1 MDKGLKT
8 KAEGAMPE
16 LAKLDAT
23 AQAGLVAKGEVSALE
38 LVEAAIDRIE
48 QVNPQVNA
56 VVSTFYDRAQELA
69 KAGPAKGPFS
79 GVPSLV
85 KDLDNLKGT
94 QATSGARFLA
104 KNVSVETDPPIA
116 SLEAAGFVML
126 GKSNTPEFG
135 LLGTTESLLLGA
147 CNNPW
152 NLVHSPGGSS
162 GGAAA
167 AVASG
172 MVPLA
177 HATDGGGSIRI
188 PASCC
193 GVFGLKPSRGRIQL
207 GERQLPG
214 DIGFQNCVSRSVRD
228 SATALAAIERK
239 GSNAVLPPVGEVT
252 GPGKKRLKIAFAT
265 VDYKGREPDA
275 DVKAATESVAK
286 LCADL
291 GHEIVPA
298 QGKVDGAAFEEAFL
312 AAWSSG
318 PSQLRALV
326 KQMGLDPETAL
337 EPWTLALADDF
348 DAKPA
353 DTLEKAI
360 AAFAKVTAETEAFM
374 ADYDVWLT
382 PVLASAPPKTGEQAP
397 TVPFDTLYERVFD
410 YVTYTPVHNVA
421 GTPAMSVPL
430 SWNAAGLPI
439 GAQFA
444 APMGHERVLL
454 ELAFELE
461 AARPWAD
468 RYPPVYAG

>member
-1 MDKGLKT
+1 MD
-8 KAEGAMPE
+8 E

-23 AQAGLVAKGEVSALE
+23 AQAELVAKGEASPLE
-38 LVEAAIDRIE
+38 LVEAAIARIE
-48 QVNPQVNA
+48 KVNPQVNA
-56 VVSTFYDRAQELA
+56 VVTTFYDKAREEA
-69 KAGPAKGPFS
+69 KAGPAKGPFT
-79 GVPSLV
+79 GVPNLV

-94 QATSGARFLA
+94 KATSGCRLLA
-104 KNVSVETDPPIA
+104 ENISPETDPVIA
-116 SLEAAGFVML
+116 GFEAAGFVML

-135 LLGTTESLLLGA
+135 LLGTTESVLLGP

-152 NLVHSPGGSS
+152 NLEHSPGGSS

-193 GVFGLKPSRGRIQL
+193 GVFGLKPSRGRIEL

-214 DIGFQNCVSRSVRD
+214 DIGFQHCVSRSVRD
-228 SATALAAIERK
+228 SATALAVSEKQGA
-239 GSNAVLPPVGEVT
+239 NAVLPPVGRVE
-252 GPGKKRLKIAFAT
+252 GPGKKRLKIAFSTA
-265 VDYKGREPDA
+265 DYTAREPDA

-286 LCADL
+286 LCEEL

-298 QGKVDGAAFEEAFL
+298 TSEVNGEAFKDAFL
-312 AAWSSG
+312 AAWASG
-318 PSQLRALV
+318 PSQLLALV
-326 KQMGLDPETAL
+326 KQMGLDPEAVL
-337 EPWTLALADDF
+337 EPWTIGLANLF
-348 DAKPA
+348 DSKPA
-353 DTLEKAI
+353 DTLEKAL
-360 AAFAKVTAETEAFM
+360 AEFAIVTAETASFM

-382 PVLASAPPKTGEQAP
+382 PMLSAAPPKTGEQGP
-397 TVPFDTLYERVFD
+397 SVPFDTLYERVFN

-430 SWNAAGLPI
+430 SWNEAGLPI

-444 APMGHERVLL
+444 APLGQERVLL
-454 ELAFELE
+454 ELAYELE
-461 AARPWAD
+461 QARPWAD
-468 RYPPVYAG
+468 KYPPVFAG